1 MRRPGGVPLLFLL
14 TTTAT
19 GCGAEHHAPGPRSP
33 EPQQLMFAA
42 VGGGAT
48 RPASRDDLES
58 LDDDVTAHVVAG
70 IDSRQRGFYGYV
82 RASSDLGGARQRAAL
97 TFGARVH
104 LPGLDMR
111 LRPYLGAGFGALFL
125 IPSQEHAHVLRRI
138 TAPRGE
144 ASAGLDWQPV
154 RGLTWYLEYQ
164 VAASRHVPSV
174 LAADAPRCLPGELC
188 PDEGPDRLR
197 HVGHLLSAGLR
208 IRMF

>member
-1 MRRPGGVPLLFLL
+1 MGRPGGAALLLL
-14 TTTAT
+14 CAAVTAS
-19 GCGAEHHAPGPRSP
+19 CGAEHRPASPRSP
-33 EPQQLMFAA
+33 EPQQLMFAGIGA
-42 VGGGAT
+42 GAT
-48 RPASRDDLES
+48 RPAAAGGPESMDDE
-58 LDDDVTAHVVAG
+58 VTAHLAVG

-97 TFGARVH
+97 TFGARAH
-104 LPGLDMR
+104 LPGLDNR

-125 IPSQEHAHVLRRI
+125 IPSQEHSYVLRRI

-144 ASAGLDWQPV
+144 AAAGLDWQPI

-164 VAASRHVPSV
+164 ISASRHVPAV
-174 LAADAPRCLPGELC
+174 LAADAPRCGPGELC

-197 HVGHLLSAGLR
+197 HVGHVLSVGLR